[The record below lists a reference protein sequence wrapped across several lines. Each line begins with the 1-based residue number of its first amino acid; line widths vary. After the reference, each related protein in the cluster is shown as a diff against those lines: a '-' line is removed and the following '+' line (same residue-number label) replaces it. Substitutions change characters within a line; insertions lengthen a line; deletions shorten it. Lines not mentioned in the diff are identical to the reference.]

1 MGRKKKPKKT
11 DLIPINEADRII
23 GDLMGRVPNGDTE
36 ESKKKRVRFALYRIF
51 GFSQQQAAELAGFKG
66 SYGFKLERG
75 FKSNPKWRMDL
86 EAVTKRM
93 PENYRAFCR
102 LQLPGLAEAEHKA
115 VELMKADP
123 ELLLKHPRVSR
134 QIKESA
140 GVLETNQPS
149 QPIVNVGTMQFIQQ
163 SIAADFAD
171 KSGDGVID
179 IPKVIDDRSCEGD
192 EDSDE

>member
-1 MGRKKKPKKT
+1 MPRKKKTKTT
-11 DLIPINEADRII
+11 DLIQIDEADQII
-23 GDLMGRVPNGDTE
+23 ADVMGRVPDGANADG
-36 ESKKKRVRFALYRIF
+36 KKKRVRFAMYRIF
-51 GFSQQQAAELAGFKG
+51 GFGQQQAAELAGFKG

-115 VELMKADP
+115 VELMRDDP
-123 ELLLKHPRVSR
+123 EKLLRYPRIAR

-140 GVLETNQPS
+140 GVLESNQQAP
-149 QPIVNVGTMQFIQQ
+149 PVVNVGTMQFIQQ
-163 SIAADFAD
+163 SIKADISG

-179 IPKVIDDRSCEGD
+179 IPKVIDDRSGKGD
-192 EDSDE
+192 EDDE